1 MDVKLTGSCSIPY
14 LSQGCIEDYSSLK
27 FFAQNGDVVKMN
39 ATILVALNSS
49 LFSSLF
55 DFDIDDCC
63 VITEFSRNELE
74 EINEFSWTGQ
84 CKNLSVFNALG
95 IDLNAIF
102 YHEKLLNFKLEV
114 KDEELEMSTDC
125 FNEDF
130 LFDQPGEETHLVNK
144 KTKKKLLEKNLTV
157 EQQKTYESY
166 ELPKPLQDFKV
177 PAFESKTKLYIN
189 AEVDFNK
196 PFACQICGSR
206 FASNQNLQS
215 HVIKLHSEHYNCC
228 FCKKV
233 FALDKVEDFK
243 LHMFKHDNKML
254 SKCACIQCGIF
265 FQQSYKF
272 HEHIRRKGPYHDNQC
287 TQCSDKFS
295 THEDYRSHVESKHF
309 GEWVYKCGFCSKKFP
324 EDVELKYH
332 TKMCHLQESTINII
346 DQLPEEVKVKIEQP
360 LIQRKKYVPI
370 KKICE
375 ECGSHVTNLKTHMNT
390 VHGCA
395 KHACPQCSVT
405 FKTTDL
411 LKSHIEWVHVK
422 VPCSECGIMVGRRK
436 MSRHISFKH
445 TSIYDRKF
453 KCDTCGKGFN
463 DKAKLKDHY
472 NVHTGEKP
480 YKCKFCTACFASR
493 GTHAMH
499 QRSHLGHR
507 RSK

>member
-1 MDVKLTGSCSIPY
+1 MGSQKGAAAAAAGVAGPSFT
-14 LSQGCIEDYSSLK
+14 Q
-27 FFAQNGDVVKMN
+27 QWQMVMMM
-39 ATILVALNSS
+39 TI
-49 LFSSLF
+49 
-55 DFDIDDCC
+55 
-63 VITEFSRNELE
+63 
-74 EINEFSWTGQ
+74 
-84 CKNLSVFNALG
+84 
-95 IDLNAIF
+95 
-102 YHEKLLNFKLEV
+102 
-114 KDEELEMSTDC
+114 
-125 FNEDF
+125 
-130 LFDQPGEETHLVNK
+130 
-144 KTKKKLLEKNLTV
+144 
-157 EQQKTYESY
+157 
-166 ELPKPLQDFKV
+166 
-177 PAFESKTKLYIN
+177 
-189 AEVDFNK
+189 
-196 PFACQICGSR
+196 
-206 FASNQNLQS
+206 
-215 HVIKLHSEHYNCC
+215 
-228 FCKKV
+228 
-233 FALDKVEDFK
+233 
-243 LHMFKHDNKML
+243 
-254 SKCACIQCGIF
+254 
-265 FQQSYKF
+265 
-272 HEHIRRKGPYHDNQC
+272 
-287 TQCSDKFS
+287 
-295 THEDYRSHVESKHF
+295 
-309 GEWVYKCGFCSKKFP
+309 
-324 EDVELKYH
+324 
-332 TKMCHLQESTINII
+332 
-346 DQLPEEVKVKIEQP
+346 
-360 LIQRKKYVPI
+360 VPI

>member
-1 MDVKLTGSCSIPY
+1 MDVRLTGSSDIPY
-14 LSQGCIEDYSSLK
+14 LSQSCIEDYSSLK
-27 FFAQNGDVVKMN
+27 VFAQNGDVVKMN
-39 ATILVALNSS
+39 ATMLVALNSS

-55 DFDIDDCC
+55 DFDVDDCC

-84 CKNLSVFNALG
+84 CKNMSVFNALG
-95 IDLNAIF
+95 IDLNKIF
-102 YHEKLLNFKLEV
+102 YHKKLLNFKLEV

-130 LFDQPGEETHLVNK
+130 LYDQPGEDTHLFNK
-144 KTKKKLLEKNLTV
+144 KTKKKLVEKNLTV

-177 PAFESKTKLYIN
+177 PAFESKTKLYIK

-233 FALDKVEDFK
+233 SALDKVEDFK
-243 LHMFKHDNKML
+243 LHMFKHENKML
-254 SKCACIQCGIF
+254 TKCLSA
-265 FQQSYKF
+265 K
-272 HEHIRRKGPYHDNQC
+272 
-287 TQCSDKFS
+287 
-295 THEDYRSHVESKHF
+295 
-309 GEWVYKCGFCSKKFP
+309 
-324 EDVELKYH
+324 
-332 TKMCHLQESTINII
+332 NII

-360 LIQRKKYVPI
+360 LTQRKKYVPI

>member
-1 MDVKLTGSCSIPY
+1 M
-14 LSQGCIEDYSSLK
+14 
-27 FFAQNGDVVKMN
+27 
-39 ATILVALNSS
+39 
-49 LFSSLF
+49 
-55 DFDIDDCC
+55 
-63 VITEFSRNELE
+63 
-74 EINEFSWTGQ
+74 
-84 CKNLSVFNALG
+84 
-95 IDLNAIF
+95 
-102 YHEKLLNFKLEV
+102 
-114 KDEELEMSTDC
+114 
-125 FNEDF
+125 
-130 LFDQPGEETHLVNK
+130 
-144 KTKKKLLEKNLTV
+144 
-157 EQQKTYESY
+157 
-166 ELPKPLQDFKV
+166 
-177 PAFESKTKLYIN
+177 PAFESKPKLYIK

-215 HVIKLHSEHYNCC
+215 HVVKLHSEHYNCC

-243 LHMFKHDNKML
+243 LHMFKHENKML
-254 SKCACIQCGIF
+254 TKCLSA
-265 FQQSYKF
+265 K
-272 HEHIRRKGPYHDNQC
+272 
-287 TQCSDKFS
+287 
-295 THEDYRSHVESKHF
+295 
-309 GEWVYKCGFCSKKFP
+309 
-324 EDVELKYH
+324 
-332 TKMCHLQESTINII
+332 NII

-360 LIQRKKYVPI
+360 LTQRKKYVPI

-375 ECGSHVTNLKTHMNT
+375 ECGSHVTNLKTHMST

>member
-1 MDVKLTGSCSIPY
+1 MDVRLTGSSSIPY
-14 LSQGCIEDYSSLK
+14 LSQSCIEDYSSLK
-27 FFAQNGDVVKMN
+27 FFAQNGDVVKLN
-39 ATILVALNSS
+39 ATMLVALKSS

-55 DFDIDDCC
+55 DYEIDDCC
-63 VITEFSRNELE
+63 VITEFSRIDLE

-95 IDLNAIF
+95 IDLNAMF

-114 KDEELEMSTDC
+114 KDEEIEMSTDC

-130 LFDQPGEETHLVNK
+130 LFDQPGEDTRLVSK
-144 KTKKKLLEKNLTV
+144 KTKKKLLEKSLTV

-166 ELPKPLQDFKV
+166 ELPKPLQDFKRV
-177 PAFESKTKLYIN
+177 PAFESKTKLCIN
-189 AEVDFNK
+189 TEVDFNK

-254 SKCACIQCGIF
+254 K
-265 FQQSYKF
+265 
-272 HEHIRRKGPYHDNQC
+272 
-287 TQCSDKFS
+287 
-295 THEDYRSHVESKHF
+295 V
-309 GEWVYKCGFCSKKFP
+309 
-324 EDVELKYH
+324 LKYH
-332 TKMCHLQESTINII
+332 TKMCHLQESTINNI

-360 LIQRKKYVPI
+360 LTQRKKYVPI

-375 ECGSHVTNLKTHMNT
+375 ECGSHVTNLKTHMST